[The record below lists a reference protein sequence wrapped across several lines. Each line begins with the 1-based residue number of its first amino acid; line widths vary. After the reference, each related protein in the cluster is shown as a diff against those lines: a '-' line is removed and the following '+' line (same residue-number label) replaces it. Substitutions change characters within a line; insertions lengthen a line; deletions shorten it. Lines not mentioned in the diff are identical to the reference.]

1 MQTVPPHCDCCTR
14 SARFRFAGPR
24 GTPAFR
30 CWRHA
35 VFYDP
40 VFQRALKVAAV
51 IGTLLFLINQLDV
64 VLSGK
69 ITAVVVLKIILT
81 FLVPFLVATYSALQI
96 NQLPKLPKAPSSP
109 AQVPPATLGAT
120 T

>member
-1 MQTVPPHCDCCTR
+1 MQTTPPACDCCGR
-14 SARFRFAGPR
+14 FARFRFAGT
-24 GTPAFR
+24 GAVPAFR

-40 VFQRALKVAAV
+40 VFRRALKVSAV

-69 ITAVVVLKIILT
+69 ITLVVILKIILT
-81 FLVPFLVATYSALQI
+81 YLVPFLVATYSALQI
-96 NQLPKLPKAPSSP
+96 NQLPKLAKAPP
-109 AQVPPATLGAT
+109 APPGAVA
-120 T
+120 